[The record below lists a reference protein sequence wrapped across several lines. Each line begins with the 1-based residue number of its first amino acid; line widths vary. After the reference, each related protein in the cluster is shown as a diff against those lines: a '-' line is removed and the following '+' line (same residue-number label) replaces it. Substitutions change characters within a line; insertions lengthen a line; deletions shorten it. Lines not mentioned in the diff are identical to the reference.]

1 MRFTRMRNLHPD
13 SRILKFAICLLMVI
27 SMISCKTTEWA
38 VPQGYTG
45 HWETGKVKIT
55 VRYKLNKDDRHSQFI
70 SDSAITK
77 IEINDDKTVSG
88 SIGRSVIDNGK
99 IVKSWSFPGLRNVEY
114 HIECSLTGKIFEKDP
129 LETKKVDIWL
139 TLLNEK
145 GKIKADLRPIGSNF
159 PMALM
164 LLEKVNK

>member
-1 MRFTRMRNLHPD
+1 MNNQNFKFYPFTF
-13 SRILKFAICLLMVI
+13 RIFILATFFLFSCAAKIWMVPSEYI
-27 SMISCKTTEWA
+27 
-38 VPQGYTG
+38 GN
-45 HWETGKVKIT
+45 WESDKDRIT
-55 VRYKLNKDDRHSQFI
+55 VRYKLNLNDDHSKFI
-70 SDSAITK
+70 SDSSIIK
-77 IEINDDKTVSG
+77 IEINDDKTVTG
-88 SIGRSVIDNGK
+88 FIGHSAIDSGK

-129 LETKKVDIWL
+129 LEAKKVDIRL
-139 TLLNEK
+139 SMLNEN